1 MKKKLIFSIVLILIL
16 TALVYRATQN
26 KTPTQNIDSQ
36 NPQVVTTR
44 LASDNM
50 KFTQHST
57 YPAIIAGDQQIT
69 ITSGTSGTIT
79 ALNFDLG
86 TSVRQGQRLA
96 TIDLTGASSAPGA
109 NGLKSGHIRT
119 LELAVESA
127 EESYK
132 RAKDAYKEDDTYAN
146 KKDKEIAEISVNS
159 AKATLQSALDNQF
172 VTTPI
177 TGTIIERSVSLGDS
191 VAMGQS
197 IATVSK
203 TGLTKVQFYVSS
215 DELSSIKTGDFLMI
229 TVNQKEIAGT
239 IDIIS
244 PQADPTTKRFLVEA
258 KPANGATLTIGSVAS
273 VSFDI
278 TRTASEQ
285 DRIIV
290 PLSVITIGQN
300 EAYLFADQNG
310 TAKKMIITVH
320 IIAGETAEIS
330 SSDLTPQT
338 QIIFDGSK
346 LVHDGD
352 SITIAQ

>member
-16 TALVYRATQN
+16 IVLVYRATQN
-26 KTPTQNIDSQ
+26 KTLVQDTHSQ
-36 NPQVVTTR
+36 DPQIVTTR
-44 LASDNM
+44 LASDNTQ
-50 KFTQHST
+50 FTQRST

-79 ALNFDLG
+79 TLNFDLG
-86 TSVRQGQRLA
+86 TNVRQGQRLA
-96 TIDLTGASSAPGA
+96 TIDLTGAASAPGT
-109 NGLKSGHIRT
+109 NGLKSGQIRT

-146 KKDKEIAEISVNS
+146 KKDKEIAEISVDS

-172 VTTPI
+172 VTAPI
-177 TGTIIERSVSLGDS
+177 TGTVIERSVSLGDS
-191 VAMGQS
+191 VSMGQS

-215 DELSSIKTGDFLMI
+215 DELSSMKIGDPLMI
-229 TVNQKEIAGT
+229 TIDQKGVAGT

-244 PQADPTTKRFLVEA
+244 PQADPTTKRFLIEA
-258 KPANGATLTIGSVAS
+258 KPANGVALTIGSVAS

-278 TRTASEQ
+278 TRTASEK
-285 DRIIV
+285 DRLIV

-320 IIAGETAEIS
+320 TISGETAEIS
-330 SSDLTPQT
+330 SSDITSQT
-338 QIIFDGSK
+338 KIIFNGSK

-352 SITIAQ
+352 PITIAQ